1 MKTLSRKSLVQAAT
15 VAAVCVVASSIAWQS
30 ATAKIETR
38 HPDMAVSQAFEV
50 LEQSGH
56 YAPARHETGAA
67 KGDRLTDTCKTQAW
81 PYISNA
87 CVIGHNPSRQV
98 SRTITI
104 EQRTGEASS
113 ALIRVSAEPMMAS
126 R

>member
-1 MKTLSRKSLVQAAT
+1 MTTLTRKSLAQAAA
-15 VAAVCVVASSIAWQS
+15 VAAMCVVASSIAWQT
-30 ATAKIETR
+30 ATAKIEAR

-50 LEQSGH
+50 LEQSGQ
-56 YAPARHETGAA
+56 YAPARHTTGAR
-67 KGDRLTDTCKTQAW
+67 KGDLQVDNCKGQAW

-87 CVIGHNPSRQV
+87 CVIGHNPARQV

-113 ALIRVSAEPMMAS
+113 ALIRVSADQQMAS